1 MKASDLFIKAL
12 ENEGVEYVFGI
23 PGEENLDLL
32 ESLRTSSIKLILT
45 RHEQAA
51 GFMAATYG
59 RLTGKAGVCL
69 ATLGPG
75 ATNFVTSAAYAQL
88 GGMPMFMITGQK
100 PVKVSK
106 QGHFQIVDVVDMM
119 KPLTKFTRQ
128 IVSAD
133 NIPARVRESFRR
145 AEEERPGATHLELPE
160 DIAKRRDRCHRADR
174 ELGIAARLPTTR
186 PSPAAVDAIR
196 ESKRPILMVG
206 AGANRKT
213 SSKMLRD
220 FVEKLGIPFFTT
232 QMGKG
237 VLDET
242 HPLWLGNAALSDG
255 DFVHRAIEHADCIIN
270 VGHDVIEKPPF
281 FMRRGKRTVIH
292 VNLPDCRGRH
302 GLLPADRGRRRHRQ
316 CDLAH
321 QPAAREAGR
330 TGISPTTTA
339 CASILIAHL
348 AKGADDAR
356 FPIYPVRMVADV
368 RKAMP
373 DNGILCLDNGMYK
386 LWFARYYR
394 CTQPNTILL
403 DNALATMGAGLPSA
417 IAAKIV
423 HPDRKV
429 VAVAG
434 DGGFMMNSQ
443 EIETAVRLKLDLVVL
458 LLRDDAYGMI
468 KWKQA
473 NMHFQNFGMD
483 MGNPDFVRYA
493 ESYGAH
499 GHRPEV
505 GRGVRPDAVEV
516 PRYARRAPD
525 RPADRLLGQRPR
537 AQPGNHASS
546 APSCRSRLAPRTE
559 SRRSRLHPATRSDAM
574 LKPSYPYYLANVAE
588 QPNTDLEVT
597 DKYLRQGRD
606 ARRAG
611 GCEGHRCGH
620 RRRGRGSR
628 SRCAISRRTS
638 ARPCS
643 NIASSASASA
653 TTSWPW
659 RCASKPAS
667 RSRMRAAK
675 SPA

>member
-12 ENEGVEYVFGI
+12 ESEGVEFVFGI

-100 PVKVSK
+100 PVKASK

-119 KPLTKFTRQ
+119 KPLTKYTRQ
-128 IVSAD
+128 LVSAD

-160 DIAKRRDRCHRADR
+160 DIAKDETDAIVLHASFHRRPIADEKAILRAV
-174 ELGIAARLPTTR
+174 E
-186 PSPAAVDAIR
+186 AIR
-196 ESKRPILMVG
+196 ESQRPILMVG

-213 SSKMLRD
+213 SSKMLRQ
-220 FVEKLGIPFFTT
+220 FVERFGIPFFTT

-292 VNLPDCRGRH
+292 VNYLSAEVDTVYFPQIEVVGDIANTIWRFNEM
-302 GLLPADRGRRRHRQ
+302 LEKQ
-316 CDLAH
+316 AH
-321 QPAAREAGR
+321 WDFSYDDNVREHLNR
-330 TGISPTTTA
+330 
-339 CASILIAHL
+339 HL

-356 FPIYPVRMVADV
+356 FPMYPVRVVADV

-373 DNGILCLDNGMYK
+373 DDGILCLDNGMYK

-423 HPDRKV
+423 HPGRKV
-429 VAVAG
+429 VAVVG

-443 EIETAVRLKLDLVVL
+443 EIETAVRLNLDLVIL
-458 LLRDDAYGMI
+458 LLQDDAYGMI

-473 NMHFQNFGMD
+473 NMNFPNFGMD
-483 MGNPDFVRYA
+483 MGNPDFVKYA

-499 GHRPEV
+499 GHRP
-505 GRGVRPDAVEV
+505 
-516 PRYARRAPD
+516 
-525 RPADRLLGQRPR
+525 
-537 AQPGNHASS
+537 
-546 APSCRSRLAPRTE
+546 
-559 SRRSRLHPATRSDAM
+559 
-574 LKPSYPYYLANVAE
+574 
-588 QPNTDLEVT
+588 
-597 DKYLRQGRD
+597 
-606 ARRAG
+606 
-611 GCEGHRCGH
+611 
-620 RRRGRGSR
+620 
-628 SRCAISRRTS
+628 
-638 ARPCS
+638 
-643 NIASSASASA
+643 ASAAEFGPLLAKCLETPGVHLIDLPIDYSDNDRVLNREIKELSA
-653 TTSWPW
+653 EL
-659 RCASKPAS
+659 
-667 RSRMRAAK
+667 
-675 SPA
+675 